1 MRLTIWHSTHNV
13 VSERIAMT
21 QPSQPEASKYAV
33 ELNGCTKE
41 FATPGGGSYF
51 AVRDIDLKVEPGRF
65 VSIVG
70 PTGSGKSTILN
81 MAAGLLNPSSG
92 TVHSFGEPV
101 HGVNRRASYM
111 FQQDALLPWKSV
123 IDNVSLGLTMA
134 GVSKADAYDESRRWL
149 EKVGLKNFA
158 DRYPHQ
164 LSGGMRKRT
173 AVAQAWIV
181 NPDILLMDEP
191 FSALDVQTRQI
202 MENELLQLWQESD
215 KAVVFI
221 THDLDEAIALS
232 DEVIILGAGPGS
244 TVVGSYE
251 IDIPR
256 PRDLLE
262 IRDDPKFVDLHREIW
277 GRLKVEVSRT
287 YESAREEEE
296 SDAA

>member
-1 MRLTIWHSTHNV
+1 MTHP
-13 VSERIAMT
+13 AMT
-21 QPSQPEASKYAV
+21 EPSAYAV
-33 ELNGCTKE
+33 DLSACTKE
-41 FATPGGGSYF
+41 FPTSGGESYF
-51 AVRDIDLKVEPGRF
+51 AVRDIDLKVAPGRF
-65 VSIVG
+65 VAIVG

-81 MAAGLLNPSSG
+81 MAAGLLSPSSG
-92 TVHSFGEPV
+92 TVRSFGVPLD
-101 HGVNRRASYM
+101 GVNRRASYM

-134 GVSKADAYDESRRWL
+134 GVSKADAYSESRRWL
-149 EKVGLKNFA
+149 EKVGMKNFA

-202 MENELLQLWQESD
+202 MENELLQLWQESG

-251 IDIPR
+251 ITIPR

-262 IRDDPKFVDLHREIW
+262 IRDDPQFVDLHREIW

-287 YESAREEEE
+287 YETAREE
-296 SDAA
+296 SDVA

>member
-1 MRLTIWHSTHNV
+1 
-13 VSERIAMT
+13 MT
-21 QPSQPEASKYAV
+21 QPYQPNSSKFAV

-123 IDNVSLGLTMA
+123 IDNVSLGLTLA
-134 GVSKADAYDESRRWL
+134 GASKADAYDESRRWL

-202 MENELLQLWQESD
+202 MENELLQLWQESN

-232 DEVIILGAGPGS
+232 DEVVILGAGPGS

-256 PRDLLE
+256 PRDLLD
-262 IRDDPKFVDLHREIW
+262 IRDDPKFVELHREIW
-277 GRLKVEVSRT
+277 GRLKVEVSKT

>member
-1 MRLTIWHSTHNV
+1 M
-13 VSERIAMT
+13 
-21 QPSQPEASKYAV
+21 SQAASAEPQYAV
-33 ELNGCTKE
+33 ELEGCTKQ
-41 FATPGGGSYF
+41 FATPNGGTYF
-51 AVRDIDLKVEPGRF
+51 AVRDINLKVEPGRF

-81 MAAGLLNPSSG
+81 MAAGLLAPSEG
-92 TVHSFGEPV
+92 TARSFGEPV
-101 HGVNRRASYM
+101 RGVNRRASYM

-134 GVSKADAYDESRRWL
+134 GVSKADAYAEARRWL

-202 MENELLQLWQESD
+202 MENELLQLWQESG

-232 DEVIILGAGPGS
+232 DEVVILGAGPGS

-251 IDIPR
+251 ITIPR
-256 PRDLLE
+256 PRDLLD
-262 IRDDPKFVDLHREIW
+262 IRDDPQFVELHKEIW
-277 GRLKVEVSRT
+277 GRLKIEVSRT
-287 YESAREEEE
+287 YEASAEKAEKDGE
-296 SDAA
+296 AA

>member
-1 MRLTIWHSTHNV
+1 MTHPV
-13 VSERIAMT
+13 QA
-21 QPSQPEASKYAV
+21 QPSAYAV
-33 ELNGCTKE
+33 DLSACTKE
-41 FATPGGGSYF
+41 FATPNGGSYF
-51 AVRDIDLKVEPGRF
+51 AVRDIDLKVESGRF

-81 MAAGLLNPSSG
+81 MAAGLLEPTSG
-92 TVHSFGEPV
+92 SVQSFGEPIS
-101 HGVNRRASYM
+101 GVNRRASYM

-123 IDNVSLGLTMA
+123 IDNVSLGLIMA
-134 GVSKADAYDESRRWL
+134 GVSKAEAYSESRRWL
-149 EKVGLKNFA
+149 EKVGMKNFA

-181 NPDILLMDEP
+181 DPDILLMDEP

-202 MENELLQLWQESD
+202 MENELLQLWQESG

-232 DEVIILGAGPGS
+232 DEVLILGAGPGS

-251 IDIPR
+251 ISIPR
-256 PRDLLE
+256 PRDLLD
-262 IRDDPKFVDLHREIW
+262 IRDDPQFVDLHREIW

-287 YESAREEEE
+287 YASAREEGEV
-296 SDAA
+296 A

>member
-1 MRLTIWHSTHNV
+1 MTHPA
-13 VSERIAMT
+13 RA
-21 QPSQPEASKYAV
+21 QPSPYAV
-33 ELNGCTKE
+33 DLSACTKE

-81 MAAGLLNPSSG
+81 MAAGLLSPTSG
-92 TVHSFGEPV
+92 TVRSFGEPV
-101 HGVNRRASYM
+101 NGVNRRASYM

-134 GVSKADAYDESRRWL
+134 GVPKVEARSESLRWL
-149 EKVGLKNFA
+149 EKVGMRKFA
-158 DRYPHQ
+158 DHYPHQ
-164 LSGGMRKRT
+164 LSGGMKKRT
-173 AVAQAWIV
+173 AIAQAWIV
-181 NPDILLMDEP
+181 DPDILLMDEP

-202 MENELLQLWQESD
+202 MENELLQLWSESG

-244 TVVGSYE
+244 TVVGSYD
-251 IDIPR
+251 ITIPR
-256 PRDLLE
+256 PRDLLD
-262 IRDDPKFVDLHREIW
+262 IRDDPKFVEIHREIW
-277 GRLKVEVSRT
+277 GRLKVEVSKT
-287 YESAREEEE
+287 YASAQNDE
-296 SDAA
+296 SDVA

>member
-1 MRLTIWHSTHNV
+1 MV
-13 VSERIAMT
+13 T
-21 QPSQPEASKYAV
+21 QTALGEYAV
-33 ELNGCTKE
+33 DLEGCTKE
-41 FATPGGGSYF
+41 FTTPGGQTYC
-51 AVRDIDLKVEPGRF
+51 AVRDINLKVLPGRF
-65 VSIVG
+65 VSVVG

-81 MAAGLLNPSSG
+81 MAAGLLAPSEG
-92 TVHSFGEPV
+92 IARSFGEPV
-101 HGVNRRASYM
+101 KGVNRRASYM
-111 FQQDALLPWKSV
+111 FQQDGLLPWKTV

-134 GVSKADAYDESRRWL
+134 GVGKADARAEAQRWL
-149 EKVGLKNFA
+149 EKVGLRNFA

-202 MENELLQLWQESD
+202 MENELLALWQESG
-215 KAVVFI
+215 KAVIFI

-232 DEVIILGAGPGS
+232 DEVVILGAGPGS

-251 IDIPR
+251 ITIPR

-262 IRDDPKFVDLHREIW
+262 IRDDPRFVELHREIW
-277 GRLKVEVSRT
+277 GRLRVEVSKT
-287 YESAREEEE
+287 YQSSAVSGGEV
-296 SDAA
+296 A

>member
-1 MRLTIWHSTHNV
+1 M
-13 VSERIAMT
+13 VSQTALDE
-21 QPSQPEASKYAV
+21 YAV
-33 ELNGCTKE
+33 DLEGCTKE
-41 FATPGGGSYF
+41 FASPGGETYC
-51 AVRDIDLKVEPGRF
+51 AVRDINLKVRPGRF
-65 VSIVG
+65 VSVVG

-81 MAAGLLNPSSG
+81 MAAGLLSPSEG
-92 TVHSFGEPV
+92 TARSFGQPV
-101 HGVNRRASYM
+101 RGVNRRAAYM
-111 FQQDALLPWKSV
+111 FQQDGLLPWKSV
-123 IDNVSLGLTMA
+123 IDNVSLGLIMA
-134 GVSKADAYDESRRWL
+134 GVDKAEARDEAQRWL

-202 MENELLQLWQESD
+202 MENELLALWQESG

-232 DEVIILGAGPGS
+232 DEVVILGAGPGS

-251 IDIPR
+251 ITIPR

-262 IRDDPKFVDLHREIW
+262 IRDDPQFVELHREIW
-277 GRLKVEVSRT
+277 GRLRIEVSKT
-287 YESAREEEE
+287 YQTSPIGGI
-296 SDAA
+296 DA

>member
-1 MRLTIWHSTHNV
+1 MTHPARAQT
-13 VSERIAMT
+13 S
-21 QPSQPEASKYAV
+21 PFAV
-33 ELNGCTKE
+33 DLSACTKE

-81 MAAGLLNPSSG
+81 MAAGLLEPTSG
-92 TVHSFGEPV
+92 TVQSFGEPV
-101 HGVNRRASYM
+101 NGVNRRASYM

-134 GVSKADAYDESRRWL
+134 GVPKVEAHAESLRWL
-149 EKVGLKNFA
+149 EKVGMRKFA
-158 DRYPHQ
+158 DHYPHQ
-164 LSGGMRKRT
+164 LSGGMKKRT
-173 AVAQAWIV
+173 AIAQAWIV
-181 NPDILLMDEP
+181 DPDILLMDEP

-202 MENELLQLWQESD
+202 MENELLQLWSESG

-251 IDIPR
+251 ITIPR
-256 PRDLLE
+256 PRDLLD
-262 IRDDPKFVDLHREIW
+262 IRDDPQFVEIHREIW
-277 GRLKVEVSRT
+277 GRLKVEVSKT
-287 YESAREEEE
+287 YASAQNDE
-296 SDAA
+296 SDVA

>member
-1 MRLTIWHSTHNV
+1 MMPAAQADTST
-13 VSERIAMT
+13 
-21 QPSQPEASKYAV
+21 YAV
-33 ELNGCTKE
+33 ELTGCTKQ
-41 FATPGGGSYF
+41 FPTPGGETYF
-51 AVRDIDLKVEPGRF
+51 AVRDINLKVEPGRF

-81 MAAGLLNPSSG
+81 MAAGLLDPSSG
-92 TVHSFGEPV
+92 DVKSFGEPV
-101 HGVNRRASYM
+101 SGVNRRASYM
-111 FQQDALLPWKSV
+111 FQQDPLLPWKTV

-134 GVSKADAYDESRRWL
+134 GVSKAEAHSESRRWL

-173 AVAQAWIV
+173 AIAQAWIV
-181 NPDILLMDEP
+181 NPDILLKDEP

-202 MENELLQLWQESD
+202 MENELLQLWQESG

-232 DEVIILGAGPGS
+232 DEVLILGAGPGS

-256 PRDLLE
+256 PRDLLD
-262 IRDDPKFVDLHREIW
+262 IRDDPKFVALHREIW
-277 GRLKVEVSRT
+277 GRLKIEVSKT
-287 YESAREEEE
+287 YETAMAEEGEV
-296 SDAA
+296 A

>member
-1 MRLTIWHSTHNV
+1 M
-13 VSERIAMT
+13 
-21 QPSQPEASKYAV
+21 QPDQPGAPEYAV
-33 ELNGCTKE
+33 ELNACSKE
-41 FATPGGGSYF
+41 FTTPHGGTYH
-51 AVRDIDLKVEPGRF
+51 AVQDIDLKVEPGRF

-70 PTGSGKSTILN
+70 PTGSGKSTILH
-81 MAAGLLNPSSG
+81 MAAGLLEPTSG
-92 TVHSFGEPV
+92 SVGSYGSPV
-101 HGVNRRASYM
+101 KGVNRRAAYM
-111 FQQDALLPWKSV
+111 FQQDALLPWKTV

-134 GVSKADAYDESRRWL
+134 GVPKPEANDRARGWL

-173 AVAQAWIV
+173 SLAQAWIV
-181 NPDILLMDEP
+181 DPDILLMDEP

-202 MENELLQLWQESD
+202 MENELLALWQESG

-232 DEVIILGAGPGS
+232 DEVVILGAGPGS
-244 TVVGSYE
+244 TVVGAYDIS
-251 IDIPR
+251 IPR

-262 IRDDPKFVDLHREIW
+262 IRDDPQFVDLHREIW

-287 YESAREEEE
+287 YQSTIRQEGG
-296 SDAA
+296 AA

>member
-1 MRLTIWHSTHNV
+1 
-13 VSERIAMT
+13 
-21 QPSQPEASKYAV
+21 
-33 ELNGCTKE
+33 
-41 FATPGGGSYF
+41 
-51 AVRDIDLKVEPGRF
+51 
-65 VSIVG
+65 
-70 PTGSGKSTILN
+70 
-81 MAAGLLNPSSG
+81 
-92 TVHSFGEPV
+92 
-101 HGVNRRASYM
+101 M

-134 GVSKADAYDESRRWL
+134 GVPKAEAYEESRRWL

-202 MENELLQLWQESD
+202 MENELLQLWQESG

-232 DEVIILGAGPGS
+232 DEVVILGAGPGS

-256 PRDLLE
+256 PRDLLD
-262 IRDDPKFVDLHREIW
+262 IRDDPKFVELHREIW
-277 GRLKVEVSRT
+277 GRLKVEVSKT
-287 YESAREEEE
+287 YESAREEE

>member
-1 MRLTIWHSTHNV
+1 
-13 VSERIAMT
+13 MT
-21 QPSQPEASKYAV
+21 QLAAAGKSYAV
-33 ELNGCTKE
+33 ELEGCTKR
-41 FATPGGGSYF
+41 FSTPGGGTYD
-51 AVRDIDLKVEPGRF
+51 AVRDINLKVEPGRF

-81 MAAGLLNPSSG
+81 MAAGLLSPTEG
-92 TVHSFGEPV
+92 VARSFGEPV
-101 HGVNRRASYM
+101 VGVNRRASYM
-111 FQQDALLPWKSV
+111 FQQDPLLPWKSV

-134 GVSKADAYDESRRWL
+134 GVGKADAHAEARRWL

-202 MENELLQLWQESD
+202 MENELLQLWQESG

-232 DEVIILGAGPGS
+232 DEVVILGAGPGS

-251 IDIPR
+251 ITIPR
-256 PRDLLE
+256 PRDLLD
-262 IRDDPKFVDLHREIW
+262 IRDDPQFVELHREIW
-277 GRLKVEVSRT
+277 GRLKIEVAKT
-287 YESAREEEE
+287 YE
-296 SDAA
+296 AAAEKDGAAA

>member
-1 MRLTIWHSTHNV
+1 MKDSV
-13 VSERIAMT
+13 ASG
-21 QPSQPEASKYAV
+21 PSACAV
-33 ELNGCTKE
+33 ELSGCTKE
-41 FATPGGGSYF
+41 FAMAGGGSYF
-51 AVRDIDLKVEPGRF
+51 AVRDINLRVEPGRF

-70 PTGSGKSTILN
+70 PTGSGKSTILS
-81 MAAGLLNPSSG
+81 MAAGLLEPTAG
-92 TVHSFGEPV
+92 TVHSYGTPV
-101 HGVNRRASYM
+101 QGVNRRASYM

-134 GVSKADAYDESRRWL
+134 GVSKTEAYSEARRWL

-181 NPDILLMDEP
+181 DPDILLMDEP

-202 MENELLQLWQESD
+202 MENELLQLWQESG

-232 DEVIILGAGPGS
+232 DEVVILGAGPGS

-251 IDIPR
+251 ISIPR

-262 IRDDPKFVDLHREIW
+262 IRDDPQFIELHREIW
-277 GRLKVEVSRT
+277 GRLKIEVSKT
-287 YESAREEEE
+287 YE
-296 SDAA
+296 AALAEDGEVA

>member
-1 MRLTIWHSTHNV
+1 
-13 VSERIAMT
+13 MT
-21 QPSQPEASKYAV
+21 QPAQVEPSAYAV
-33 ELNGCTKE
+33 ELSACTKE
-41 FATPGGGSYF
+41 FSTPGGQSYV
-51 AVRDIDLKVEPGRF
+51 AVQDIDLKVEPGRF

-81 MAAGLLNPSSG
+81 MAAGLQTPTSG
-92 TVHSFGEPV
+92 TVKSFGTAID
-101 HGVNRRASYM
+101 GVNRRASYM

-123 IDNVSLGLTMA
+123 IDNVSLGLIMA
-134 GVSKADAYDESRRWL
+134 GVSKADAYSESRRWL
-149 EKVGLKNFA
+149 EKVGMKNFA

-181 NPDILLMDEP
+181 DPDILLMDEP

-202 MENELLQLWQESD
+202 MENELLQLWQESG

-232 DEVIILGAGPGS
+232 DEVLILGAGPGS

-251 IDIPR
+251 ISIPR
-256 PRDLLE
+256 PRDLLD
-262 IRDDPKFVDLHREIW
+262 IRDDPQFVDLHREIW

-287 YESAREEEE
+287 YASAREESEV
-296 SDAA
+296 A

>member
-1 MRLTIWHSTHNV
+1 
-13 VSERIAMT
+13 MT
-21 QPSQPEASKYAV
+21 QPSQPESSNYAV
-33 ELNGCTKE
+33 ELNACTKE

-81 MAAGLLNPSSG
+81 MAAGLLSPSSG

-111 FQQDALLPWKSV
+111 FQQDGLLPWKSV

-134 GVSKADAYDESRRWL
+134 GVSKTEAYDESRRWL

-256 PRDLLE
+256 PRDLLD

-287 YESAREEEE
+287 YESAREEE

>member
-1 MRLTIWHSTHNV
+1 MKESAAA
-13 VSERIAMT
+13 E
-21 QPSQPEASKYAV
+21 PSAYAV
-33 ELNGCTKE
+33 ELEGCTKQ
-41 FATPGGGSYF
+41 FAMPGGGSYF
-51 AVRDIDLKVEPGRF
+51 AVRDINLKVEPGRF

-70 PTGSGKSTILN
+70 PTGSGKSTILS
-81 MAAGLLNPSSG
+81 MAAGLLAPTSG
-92 TVHSFGEPV
+92 DVRSFGAPV
-101 HGVNRRASYM
+101 QGVNRRASYM

-123 IDNVSLGLTMA
+123 IDNVSLGLTLA
-134 GVSKADAYDESRRWL
+134 GVSKADAYSEARRWL

-202 MENELLQLWQESD
+202 MENELLQLWQESG

-232 DEVIILGAGPGS
+232 DEVVILGAGPGS

-251 IDIPR
+251 ISIPR
-256 PRDLLE
+256 PRDLLD
-262 IRDDPKFVDLHREIW
+262 IRDDPQFIELHREIW
-277 GRLKVEVSRT
+277 GRLKIEVSKT
-287 YESAREEEE
+287 YEAALAEEEE
-296 SDAA
+296 VA

>member
-1 MRLTIWHSTHNV
+1 
-13 VSERIAMT
+13 MT
-21 QPSQPEASKYAV
+21 QPSQPGSSNYAV

-41 FATPGGGSYF
+41 FSTPGGGSYF
-51 AVRDIDLKVEPGRF
+51 AVRDINLKVEPGRF

-92 TVHSFGEPV
+92 TAHSFGEPV

-134 GVSKADAYDESRRWL
+134 GVPKAEAYDESRRWL

-202 MENELLQLWQESD
+202 MENELLQLWQESN

-232 DEVIILGAGPGS
+232 DEVVILGAGPGS
-244 TVVGSYE
+244 TVVGSYQ

-256 PRDLLE
+256 PRDLLD
-262 IRDDPKFVDLHREIW
+262 IRDDPKFVELHREIW
-277 GRLKVEVSRT
+277 GRLKVEVSKT

-296 SDAA
+296 SQAA

>member
-1 MRLTIWHSTHNV
+1 MKPTIWHSTHNV

-33 ELNGCTKE
+33 ELNACTKE

-256 PRDLLE
+256 PRDLLD

-287 YESAREEEE
+287 YESAREEE

>member
-111 FQQDALLPWKSV
+111 FQQDALLPW
-123 IDNVSLGLTMA
+123 
-134 GVSKADAYDESRRWL
+134 
-149 EKVGLKNFA
+149 
-158 DRYPHQ
+158 
-164 LSGGMRKRT
+164 
-173 AVAQAWIV
+173 
-181 NPDILLMDEP
+181 
-191 FSALDVQTRQI
+191 
-202 MENELLQLWQESD
+202 
-215 KAVVFI
+215 
-221 THDLDEAIALS
+221 
-232 DEVIILGAGPGS
+232 
-244 TVVGSYE
+244 
-251 IDIPR
+251 
-256 PRDLLE
+256 
-262 IRDDPKFVDLHREIW
+262 
-277 GRLKVEVSRT
+277 
-287 YESAREEEE
+287 
-296 SDAA
+296 

>member
-1 MRLTIWHSTHNV
+1 MTHPV
-13 VSERIAMT
+13 HREA
-21 QPSQPEASKYAV
+21 PEYAV
-33 ELNGCTKE
+33 ELSACTKE
-41 FATPGGGSYF
+41 FTTPRGGSYF
-51 AVRDIDLKVEPGRF
+51 AVRDINLKVEPGRF

-70 PTGSGKSTILN
+70 PTGSGKSTILH
-81 MAAGLLNPSSG
+81 MAAGLLTPSTG
-92 TVHSFGEPV
+92 TVRSFGLPV
-101 HGVNRRASYM
+101 RGVNRRASYM

-123 IDNVSLGLTMA
+123 IDNVSLGLVMA
-134 GVSKADAYDESRRWL
+134 GVGKQEAASEARRWL

-173 AVAQAWIV
+173 ALAQAWIV
-181 NPDILLMDEP
+181 DPDILLMDEP

-202 MENELLQLWQESD
+202 MENELLQLWQESG

-232 DEVIILGAGPGS
+232 DEVVILGAGPGS
-244 TVVGSYE
+244 EVVGSYE
-251 IDIPR
+251 ITIPR

-262 IRDDPKFVDLHREIW
+262 IRDDPQFVELHREIW

-287 YESAREEEE
+287 YETTRAEEGEV
-296 SDAA
+296 A

>member
-244 TVVGSYE
+244 TVVGSYD